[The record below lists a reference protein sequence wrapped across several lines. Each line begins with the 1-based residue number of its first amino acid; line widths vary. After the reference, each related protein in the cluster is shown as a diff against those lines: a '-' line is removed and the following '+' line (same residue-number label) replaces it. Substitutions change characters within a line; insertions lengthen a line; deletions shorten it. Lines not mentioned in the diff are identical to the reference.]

1 MDILSQVEGIKILAR
16 LICERNVIPVFG
28 AGFTMNNRAYKGQVP
43 DGTHATM
50 MMKKLL
56 LENCSKIKDADI
68 KDMDFNETSEMFI
81 DLVPK
86 EIRTEFFRDYFT
98 EVQLGI
104 SQKELLQF
112 NWPYAYTLNID
123 DGIEN
128 TNLFKPVLPYK
139 NLNAPNTSI
148 KLLYKLHGD
157 AFSEVTYKTEENI
170 VFSHKQ
176 YMKSINAKE
185 NQDFLHNLKADYS
198 TSNMLFIGCS
208 LLNEPDL
215 KYVYSIAE
223 HSSDTLKIILRDKAP
238 SFREE
243 IGLKN
248 DYGINTVIIVED
260 YPYFYQEL
268 IKEVRRKITE
278 NNLQN
283 YRFKNPVVVAKESKE
298 DTINYLFGNPIFD
311 ENNNQF

>member
-128 TNLFKPVLPYK
+128 TN
-139 NLNAPNTSI
+139 
-148 KLLYKLHGD
+148 
-157 AFSEVTYKTEENI
+157 
-170 VFSHKQ
+170 
-176 YMKSINAKE
+176 
-185 NQDFLHNLKADYS
+185 
-198 TSNMLFIGCS
+198 
-208 LLNEPDL
+208 
-215 KYVYSIAE
+215 
-223 HSSDTLKIILRDKAP
+223 
-238 SFREE
+238 
-243 IGLKN
+243 
-248 DYGINTVIIVED
+248 
-260 YPYFYQEL
+260 
-268 IKEVRRKITE
+268 
-278 NNLQN
+278 
-283 YRFKNPVVVAKESKE
+283 
-298 DTINYLFGNPIFD
+298 
-311 ENNNQF
+311 